1 MERNKLSARSPIVRE
16 LGAEN
21 TKYSNSSK
29 IRCFLYIFAIHS
41 NSKILQHKGIFLYQ
55 RYSHTHQ
62 ACTKSAHYWEVG
74 TRGDGSLMGAIGQ
87 KPLGVATSHGI
98 QGGLVCSAVGKH

>member
-29 IRCFLYIFAIHS
+29 IRCFFYIS
-41 NSKILQHKGIFLYQ
+41 LQLILILKFCNTKAFFCTNDTPTPIRLAQN
-55 RYSHTHQ
+55 SHTIG
-62 ACTKSAHYWEVG
+62 KWEPGG
-74 TRGDGSLMGAIGQ
+74 TAR
-87 KPLGVATSHGI
+87 
-98 QGGLVCSAVGKH
+98 